1 MLGDDSSRETARKGP
16 GNVDEFLTMRGRAQP
31 DEEPVQPAKLDGWSM
46 TYQLTSLGVSVLAL
60 LRERPMH
67 GYEMFQT
74 LVQRHVDR
82 IVKVRPGSL
91 YHVVDRL
98 AEEKLI
104 RRAATA
110 RDGKRPERA
119 IYEITDAG
127 AETLAERVCQLIST
141 PVDEFPQFVVA
152 LAGVDTLGDDSAA
165 NAVDDRV
172 GALEARVAEIMALRG
187 AGVTPDGHLVALD
200 YLLATMQAE
209 LAWLRK
215 FASSLR
221 SEKVQD
227 EVEI

>member
-1 MLGDDSSRETARKGP
+1 MA
-16 GNVDEFLTMRGRAQP
+16 
-31 DEEPVQPAKLDGWSM
+31 
-46 TYQLTSLGVSVLAL
+46 YQLTSMGISVLAL

-74 LVQRHVDR
+74 LVQRHADR

-98 AEEKLI
+98 TEEKLI
-104 RRAATA
+104 RRTATA
-110 RDGKRPERA
+110 QDGKRPQRA

-127 AETLAERVCQLIST
+127 AELLAERVRELIAI
-141 PVDEFPQFVVA
+141 PVHEFPQFVVA
-152 LAGVDTLGDDSAA
+152 LAEVDTLGSDAAA

-172 GALEARVAEIMALRG
+172 GALEARAAEIMALRH
-187 AGVTPDGHLVALD
+187 AGVTPGGYLVALD

-209 LAWLRK
+209 LLWLRE

-221 SEKVQD
+221 SGQLERRQGVSDSRVWSQD
-227 EVEI
+227 EVGT

>member
-1 MLGDDSSRETARKGP
+1 MLATKRAAR
-16 GNVDEFLTMRGRAQP
+16 RS
-31 DEEPVQPAKLDGWSM
+31 DEEPVRPAKLDGWSM
-46 TYQLTSLGVSVLAL
+46 AYQLTSLGISVLAL

-74 LVQRHVDR
+74 LVQRRADC

-127 AETLAERVCQLIST
+127 TESLAERVRQLIAT
-141 PVDEFPQFVVA
+141 PVQEFPQFIVA
-152 LAGVDTLGDDSAA
+152 LAEVDTLGSDAA
-165 NAVDDRV
+165 ASAVDDRV
-172 GALEARVAEIMALRG
+172 GALEARAAEIMALRDG
-187 AGVTPDGHLVALD
+187 GVTPGGYLVALG
-200 YLLATMQAE
+200 YLLRTMQAE
-209 LAWLRK
+209 LSWLRE
-215 FASSLR
+215 FVDSLR
-221 SEKVQD
+221 PEASQD
-227 EVEI
+227 EVDI